1 MINKT
6 LKDVLGDCHN
16 LVAQLRE
23 KLKKKCDDVL
33 SLRKEIDRLNEELQ
47 LCELRYS
54 TIKNKIDE
62 YVKDPLNRRIDDDT
76 RWKYTACN
84 KY

>member
-33 SLRKEIDRLNEELQ
+33 NLRKEIDRLNEDF
-47 LCELRYS
+47 
-54 TIKNKIDE
+54 N
-62 YVKDPLNRRIDDDT
+62 YVN
-76 RWKYTACN
+76 
-84 KY
+84 

>member
-33 SLRKEIDRLNEELQ
+33 NLRKEVDRLNEELQ
-47 LCELRYS
+47 LCELRYN
-54 TIKNKIDE
+54 TIKSKIDE
-62 YVKDPLNRRIDDDT
+62 YTQDPLNKGRIDDDS
-76 RWKYTACN
+76 R
-84 KY
+84 

>member
-33 SLRKEIDRLNEELQ
+33 NLRKEVDRLTEELQ
-47 LCELRYS
+47 LCELRYN
-54 TIKNKIDE
+54 TIKSKVDE
-62 YVKDPLNRRIDDDT
+62 YAQDPLNKGRIDDDS
-76 RWKYTACN
+76 R
-84 KY
+84 